1 MVIPIVLPLLNYYA
15 IIPTRFEEEL
25 LLRPL

>member
-15 IIPTRFEEEL
+15 IIPTRSGKEL
-25 LLRPL
+25 LLQSL